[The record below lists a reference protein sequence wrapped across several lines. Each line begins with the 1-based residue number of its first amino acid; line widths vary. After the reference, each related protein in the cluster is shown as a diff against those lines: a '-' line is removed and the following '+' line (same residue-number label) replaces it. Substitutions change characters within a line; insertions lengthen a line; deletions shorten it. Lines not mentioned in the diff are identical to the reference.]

1 MISIYDAAN
10 STDAHLV
17 RNLLEQAGIASYI
30 RGEYLQGGLGEIPV
44 TGLISVCVDEADAH
58 LAGEVLAEWRAGA
71 LEIPEDEEVGPAS
84 PQLQSPAPSAFR
96 VSLIFVV
103 GALVGAGGI
112 WLLTKGPSTEHGIDY
127 NQDGVV
133 EERAIYSGNKL
144 QRVDTDR
151 NRDRKPDVISHYDH
165 QGFISRS
172 ESDDDFDGRM
182 ETTYRYLHGQWA
194 EMSVDDDADG
204 SPEYTA
210 EAIAGVIY
218 REEWRDPAGNVIK
231 NVIHKDG
238 WPSSSELD
246 TDGDGKPDELRYYDD
261 RAEIVRR
268 ERIASKR

>member
-1 MISIYDAAN
+1 MSIYDAAN

-58 LAGEVLAEWRAGA
+58 LAGEVLAEWRAGVM
-71 LEIPEDEEVGPAS
+71 EIPEDEEVKPAT
-84 PQLQSPAPSAFR
+84 PRLQSPTPSAFR
-96 VSLIFVV
+96 VSLIFVL
-103 GALVGAGGI
+103 GALVGAAGI
-112 WLLTKGPSTEHGIDY
+112 WLLIKGPSTEHGIDY
-127 NQDGVV
+127 NQDGIV
-133 EERAIYSGNKL
+133 EERAIYSGDKL

-165 QGFISRS
+165 HGFISRS

-194 EMSVDDDADG
+194 EMNVDDDADG
-204 SPEYTA
+204 NPEYTA

-218 REEWRDPAGNVIK
+218 REEWRDPPGNVIK
-231 NVIHKDG
+231 KVIHEDG

-246 TDGDGKPDELRYYDD
+246 TDGDGKLDELRYYDR
-261 RAEIVRR
+261 RAEIVRS
-268 ERIASKR
+268 ERIESER